1 MNITLFYRN
10 FEFIRI
16 FEKII
21 FKIFVSYF
29 LTQKKMRLFKMRDIA
44 SIKEKYLIDI
54 NKNYVPKTAVEARLG
69 FIEKGRNNK
78 TLFTKKNAQQVY
90 REEIQEAKEQYEKQL
105 KNAKEQYQVRLREAK
120 RILKENL
127 ASERSGKHE
136 RYSTTKEYYKII
148 SNRPEIP
155 IGIKRKRK

>member
-1 MNITLFYRN
+1 MT
-10 FEFIRI
+10 
-16 FEKII
+16 
-21 FKIFVSYF
+21 
-29 LTQKKMRLFKMRDIA
+29 
-44 SIKEKYLIDI
+44 SIKITSLKPPL
-54 NKNYVPKTAVEARLG
+54 KLG
-69 FIEKGRNNK
+69 WDLLRKEEIIK
-78 TLFTKKNAQQVY
+78 LFLQKKNAQQVY